1 MRVQRALWVRPC
13 PIESKRNRRTVSV
26 GWQIQ
31 EPISAR
37 IFWHLEQELVNV
49 LKSSCSDFTPFLTF
63 PQEWP
68 GWGSRS
74 GPLEVMEWGRS
85 ALDTSVQLS
94 HWTVQHQPWPLG
106 QWRNHKPCQIQ
117 WLQKWHG
124 KKKKG
129 KKSGMESLF
138 WRKQLRVT
146 KAEVSNLERV
156 YANLGLVP
164 RDRQETRQRPWE
176 TLWALGAFPD
186 SAGHLLWRPLFW
198 PCHFWPPEHFCSEFC
213 SFIHPEYGPFR
224 WEEFNFTRSLIP
236 LFQLFSFLECTNR
249 ALMPWNQL
257 SPGEVCYSSHE

>member
-1 MRVQRALWVRPC
+1 MFGFHTIFDLSSGVAWVGISLGAPGSDGVGTFC
-13 PIESKRNRRTVSV
+13 PGHLSSVITLNSPAPAMASGAMKESQTLPNSV
-26 GWQIQ
+26 AAKVAW
-31 EPISAR
+31 
-37 IFWHLEQELVNV
+37 
-49 LKSSCSDFTPFLTF
+49 
-63 PQEWP
+63 
-68 GWGSRS
+68 
-74 GPLEVMEWGRS
+74 
-85 ALDTSVQLS
+85 
-94 HWTVQHQPWPLG
+94 
-106 QWRNHKPCQIQ
+106 
-117 WLQKWHG
+117 

-156 YANLGLVP
+156 YANFGLVP

-236 LFQLFSFLECTNR
+236 LFQLFSFWECTNR